1 MTEAKRTPQQMI
13 SRDVPAEVEVYKAEL
28 KHLVDIGHLG
38 DGLLNFY
45 DSLDGLADQI
55 QKDAEEIRLL
65 LIDQSNS
72 VRHEID
78 KFRHIQDHVDDLL
91 RDYSQKGPMAEARDA
106 IILEGLALFQITM

>member
-28 KHLVDIGHLG
+28 KHLVDIGHI
-38 DGLLNFY
+38 DNGLLNFY
-45 DSLDGLADQI
+45 DSLDSLADQI

-65 LIDQSNS
+65 LMDQSNS

-78 KFRHIQDHVDDLL
+78 KFRNVQDRVDILL
-91 RDYSQKGPMAEARDA
+91 SDYSHEGPMQEARYA
-106 IILEGLALFQITM
+106 IILEGLALFEVAA